1 MKLSPVLI
9 AFLPL
14 FVLAQNQP
22 GTAIHIRKAQDNIH
36 LDGVLNEAAWQEAE
50 VAKNWFLNYPAD
62 TMLAPFQTEARVT
75 FDDEFFYFSLVC
87 YDDNTPDLI
96 HSLRRDFEFPLN
108 DQAGINIGPYN
119 DKLNGFFFALT
130 PAGVQREGILIG
142 GGGGGDSFNAYWDN
156 KWYSKVVRHK
166 DKWIAE
172 AAIPFKSIRY
182 KAGLKEWNIIFD
194 RSDKKR
200 NQISSWIGVPIQY
213 NTGMFAYSG
222 RLIWLDPP
230 PPPSLNMSFIPYL
243 SGGISRDNLSNPPE
257 HSSDFQAGLDAKIG
271 LSPSLN
277 LDLAV
282 NPDFSQVEV
291 DQQVINLTR
300 FEFRFPERRQL
311 FLENS
316 DLFSR
321 AGVSAARVFFS
332 RRIGLVRDSAGLY
345 RRIPILYGARVSGSM
360 SKNWRL
366 SVLNAQTKEQPSIGL
381 PAQNFTVATVQRNFW
396 AQSSVSLTY
405 VNKQSLGVG
414 LSDSLTY
421 FHTSIWRRIMEGNR
435 PELRRNTFNRV
446 LDIDL
451 ELLSKNNKWHSS
463 FFVAK
468 SFDDFNKRG
477 NLAGGMF
484 FEYDSR
490 NLYVRLRPTYIGK
503 YFNAEAGFV
512 PSTGVY
518 PGLFDFQGEANYF
531 LYPAEPNIVSMGPE
545 LTVKHTYLPT
555 GELTDREYS
564 LGYRVSF
571 LNTSE
576 IAISY
581 NYIFQQLTNS
591 FNPIDSRIY
600 TPFLVGEQYSWH
612 SVSGSLQTNRRKRL
626 NLLLETT
633 YGGFYN
639 GSNLNLNGE
648 LNFRYQPYGNI
659 ALRFDYNNL
668 QLPGNYGSE
677 QLFLIGPRIDLTLTD
692 KLFFTTF
699 YQYNNLLDN
708 MNLNVRFQWR
718 YQPASDFFIVYTENY
733 LPMGLKSKNRALVF
747 KLTYWLNI

>member
-1 MKLSPVLI
+1 MKLSLLI
-9 AFLPL
+9 LFFLPF
-14 FVLAQNQP
+14 FVLSQNRP
-22 GTAIHIRKAQDNIH
+22 GTTIHIRKAKGEIR
-36 LDGVLNEAAWQEAE
+36 LDGVLDEAAWQEAE
-50 VAKNWFLNYPAD
+50 VAKNWFLNYPVD
-62 TMLAPFQTEARVT
+62 TARAPFQTEARVT
-75 FDDEFFYFSLVC
+75 FDDQYFYFSLVC
-87 YDDNTPDLI
+87 YDDSTPDLI

-119 DKLNGFFFALT
+119 DKLNGFFFSLT

-142 GGGGGDSFNAYWDN
+142 GGGGGDSFNSFWDN
-156 KWYSKVVRHK
+156 KWYSEVVRHK

-200 NQISSWIGVPIQY
+200 NQISSWIATPIQY

-222 RLIWLDPP
+222 QLVWLDPP
-230 PPPSLNMSFIPYL
+230 PPPGLNMSLIPYL
-243 SGGISRDNLSNPPE
+243 AGGLSQDNQVNPSESASN
-257 HSSDFQAGLDAKIG
+257 FQAGLDAKIG

-321 AGVSAARVFFS
+321 AGLPEARIFFS
-332 RRIGLVRDSAGLY
+332 RRVGLVRDSSGLY
-345 RRIPILYGARVSGSM
+345 QRIPILYGARVSGSI
-360 SKNWRL
+360 SKDWRM
-366 SVLNAQTKEQPSIGL
+366 SVLNTQTREKLSLGL
-381 PAQNFTVATVQRNFW
+381 PAQNYTVATLQRNFW
-396 AQSSVSLTY
+396 SQSSISLTY
-405 VNKQSLGVG
+405 VNKQSLGVE

-421 FHTSIWRRIMEGNR
+421 FHKSIWRKIVEGNR
-435 PELRRNTFNRV
+435 TELRRNTYNRV
-446 LDIDL
+446 LDLDL
-451 ELLSKNNKWHSS
+451 EMLSKDNKWHGS
-463 FFVAK
+463 FFLAK
-468 SFDDFNKRG
+468 SFDDFNSRN
-477 NLAGGMF
+477 NLAGGAFM
-484 FEYDSR
+484 EYDSR
-490 NLYVRLRPTYIGK
+490 NLYVRLRPSFIGRN
-503 YFNAEAGFV
+503 FNAEAGFV
-512 PSTGVY
+512 PSAGVY
-518 PGLFDFQGEANYF
+518 PGQINLLGEANYMV
-531 LYPAEPNIVSMGPE
+531 YPSTPSIVSMGPE
-545 LTVKHTYLPT
+545 ISLQQTYLPT
-555 GELTDREYS
+555 RELTDREYS
-564 LGYRVSF
+564 LGYRISF

-576 IAISY
+576 LSISY

-600 TPFLVGEQYSWH
+600 TPFLVGEQYNWH

-626 NLLLETT
+626 NLLLEST

-639 GSNLNLNGE
+639 GTNLNLNGE

-668 QLPGNYGSE
+668 KLPGNYGEE
-677 QLFLIGPRIDLTLTD
+677 QLFLIGPRIDLTLTR

-733 LPMGLKSKNRALVF
+733 LPLGLRSKNRALVF
-747 KLTYWLNI
+747 KLTYWLNV